1 MVRAATEKRPQSGS
15 VTARV
20 WEIADELKR
29 RTGRLPGGR
38 EVADAFV
45 AEGGNAG
52 TAFTQYSRWKKAQLS
67 QGCDAGD
74 ARPEG
79 AMQTMRLTIG
89 ADGRVVIPA
98 EMRRAMGIDK
108 SGVVTAQVV
117 EGELRML
124 APRVALE
131 RARALVR
138 MFDKGRGSPVDEL
151 IAERRAEAERE

>member
-1 MVRAATEKRPQSGS
+1 MVRAATEKRPQTGS

-67 QGCDAGD
+67 KGGD
-74 ARPEG
+74 ARLEG

-138 MFDKGRGSPVDEL
+138 AFDKGQGSPVDEL

>member
-1 MVRAATEKRPQSGS
+1 MARAAAEKRPQSGS

-20 WEIADELKR
+20 WEIADELQR
-29 RTGRLPGGR
+29 RKGRMPGGR

-45 AEGGNAG
+45 AEGGNEG

-67 QGCDAGD
+67 RAAAGD
-74 ARPEG
+74 AQPEG
-79 AMQTMRLTIG
+79 SLQTMRLTIG

-98 EMRRAMGIDK
+98 EMRRVMGIDN
-108 SGVVTAQVV
+108 SGVVIAQVV

-124 APRVALE
+124 APRLAVA
-131 RARALVR
+131 RAQALVR
-138 MFDKGRGSPVDEL
+138 AFDKGRGSPVDEL